1 MRISPLLR
9 QLARG
14 GRSGVL
20 AVCVATALS
29 LAAPIGTA
37 HAATT
42 PSKAATAAATSGHAT
57 TAAPTTKPTPTA
69 KTATKPTAPVKA
81 RQTTALPA
89 DQARAARAAAARAA
103 VHSDVASTCSG
114 QISPDTVYPCTT
126 PSSSGTDVFTVTVPD
141 AADVLLIQALSTSGN
156 TLGVTVTGSGG
167 TAVTCQNG
175 CITATAGT
183 YTLQVQ
189 NQSSAYTLDY
199 TALLS
204 DTTCAAANPSFA
216 TPVLQGSVTAGSV
229 GACYTLD
236 MTSGHVLHAYVAGTT
251 GSQMSVAVYDST
263 GTRIC
268 VDDEGDC
275 TLTGTAPYRVLVSD
289 PYGRVNTYYATLY
302 DVTDP
307 QGCLTVAQQTYGTVP
322 DQSSSIQCRTLDV
335 ATAGSYQ
342 IYAVSSGGVSG
353 TLYNPD
359 GTAACTNSGSTCQLA
374 AGTYDFVTL
383 EYPEYI
389 TPLGVVF
396 IAANETRG
404 CAATSDT
411 DFASGPATGTF
422 GGLGEEVCLTL
433 PTAAGK
439 SVYVFN
445 QPTAKNAGVA
455 QAEILD
461 ATGAEQ
467 CPSAD
472 FADGTCALTGTAP
485 FHAILSAQAADGG
498 YRFLVQRTDS
508 TAGCTVWP
516 QSGFGGTWG
525 AKETITPVSD
535 VACLSIPANQHSTG
549 EMIDYADTSNTEN
562 GGIAVDDPTGKQV
575 CFDPTTVVCSYTPGV
590 AYTAL
595 LSSTLGD
602 TYELVRRDV
611 AQTASCSAPA
621 STVVGGPSTPYVLTS
636 DLYAACER
644 VTAAAADK
652 MWFGAHTQAPSP
664 ATAAVEVTD
673 PSGKLLC
680 RQWGNFCELT
690 GSTSYQ
696 VIVIAYGYAGVSISA
711 HVDSWI
717 VGTASGWASQCTAHQ
732 LSSNGWAPLGGT
744 LTESSTAYCAV
755 INPVPGEQFAAY
767 GASPAV
773 DSPVSYVT
781 ATSAANW
788 GNVYQ
793 QCGGDDGFAYCQ
805 TSALGTTP
813 ALLLIAPGISTNAA
827 TPVPYLVQGVCQ
839 LSCPTQ
845 PQAPTISSVT
855 PSSGAAGL
863 HQVVV
868 NGTNLNLGTALEFGS
883 NGSPGDV
890 YSSPVSVNAA
900 GTALTMLINTASLT
914 PGTYDAVLDGAG
926 YTVGTPSQGYL
937 PGAYT
942 VTAAPTVAKSQFV
955 PVDTVRILDTREG
968 LGAPKA
974 RVGGGGQV
982 TLKVAGVGGVPA
994 SGATAVLVNV
1004 TAVSPSTGGYLAVY
1018 PDGETRPGTSTLN
1031 FSKGETLANL
1041 AVVPLVDGK
1050 IDLVNGAA
1058 GTVDILA
1065 DVSGYYTASG
1075 SLLTTVPATRILDTR
1090 TGLGAAKAKVA
1101 SKGTIKLGVLGVGG
1115 VPAGGVSAVLVNV
1128 TAIAP
1133 TGNGDLQVY
1142 PDSLADPGTSTLNFV
1157 SGQTVSNQAYVK
1169 VIDGKIDVLNDSA
1182 GQTDVTVDV
1191 LGYFS
1196 ASGSSF
1202 QPENTVRVLDTR
1214 NGLGGSGE
1222 TVVAGGA
1229 AVLNVMNLPGA
1240 PSTVTAVVLNVTVTN
1255 VQQAGSLTVYPD
1267 SSTRPSAATYSYPA
1281 NGTIAGL
1288 VTVPVV
1294 DGEVDF
1300 YNGSPGTIQV
1310 IADLAGYYLS

>member
-1 MRISPLLR
+1 MRIPPLHR
-9 QLARG
+9 HLARG
-14 GRSGVL
+14 GRSVVL
-20 AVCVATALS
+20 AVCMATALS
-29 LAAPIGTA
+29 LAVPIGTA
-37 HAATT
+37 QAATT
-42 PSKAATAAATSGHAT
+42 PSKTATSGHT
-57 TAAPTTKPTPTA
+57 STAPTTKSAT

-89 DQARAARAAAARAA
+89 DQARAARAAAAKAA
-103 VHSDVASTCSG
+103 VHSDVANTCSG
-114 QISPDTVYPCTT
+114 QISPDTIYPCTT

-156 TLGVTVTGSGG
+156 TLGVTVTGPGG

-175 CITATAGT
+175 CITVAAGT

-204 DTTCAAANPSFA
+204 DTTCAAADPSFA
-216 TPVLQGSVTAGSV
+216 TPVFQGSVVAGSV
-229 GACYTLD
+229 GACYTLAIA
-236 MTSGHVLHAYVAGTT
+236 SGHVLHADVAGTT
-251 GSQMSVAVYDST
+251 WGEMSMAVYDST
-263 GTRIC
+263 GARIC
-268 VDDEGDC
+268 VDDQGDC

-289 PYGRVNTYYATLY
+289 LYGRANTYYASLY

-353 TLYNPD
+353 TLYTPD
-359 GTAACTNSGSTCQLA
+359 GTATCTNSGSTCQLA

-383 EYPEYI
+383 EDPEYI

-404 CAATSDT
+404 CAATGDT

-422 GGLGEEVCLTL
+422 AGLGEEVCLTL
-433 PTAAGK
+433 PSATGK

-445 QPTAKNAGVA
+445 QPSATNAGVA

-461 ATGAEQ
+461 ATGAQQ

-485 FHAILSAQAADGG
+485 FHAILSAQAAGGG

-549 EMIDYADTSNTEN
+549 EMIDYADTTNTEN
-562 GGIAVDDPTGKQV
+562 GGIAIDDPTGKQV
-575 CFDPTTVVCSYTPGV
+575 CFDLTTVVCSYTSGV

-611 AQTASCSAPA
+611 SQTASCSAPA
-621 STVVGGPSTPYVLTS
+621 STAVGGPSTPYVLTS

-652 MWFGAHTQAPSP
+652 MWFGVRTQAPSP
-664 ATAAVEVTD
+664 ATAALEVTD
-673 PSGKLLC
+673 PTGKVLC
-680 RQWGNFCELT
+680 RQWGIPCQVT
-690 GSTSYQ
+690 GSASYQ
-696 VIVIAYGYAGVSISA
+696 VIVTASGYAGVSISA

-732 LSSNGWAPLGGT
+732 VSSNGWAPVGGT

-755 INPVPGEQFAAY
+755 VTPVSGEEFAAY
-767 GASPAV
+767 GAAGAGGNG
-773 DSPVSYVT
+773 PVPYLI
-781 ATSAANW
+781 ATSAADW
-788 GNVYQ
+788 GATIQPCV
-793 QCGGDDGFAYCQ
+793 GSDGFTYCQ
-805 TSALGTTP
+805 TSVLGTTP
-813 ALLLIAPGISTNAA
+813 AVLLITPGESTSVP
-827 TPVPYLVQGVCQ
+827 TPVPYLIQGVCQ
-839 LSCPTQ
+839 LSCTTHPG
-845 PQAPTISSVT
+845 APTISSIT
-855 PSSGAAGL
+855 PSSGAAGS

-868 NGTNLNLGTALEFGS
+868 NGTNLNLGTTLELAS
-883 NGSPGDV
+883 NGSPSGV
-890 YSSPVSVNAA
+890 NGSSVSVNTA
-900 GTALTMLINTASLT
+900 GTALTMLIKTTSLT

-937 PGAYT
+937 PGAYQ
-942 VTAAPTVAKSQFV
+942 VTAAPTVAESQFV
-955 PVDTVRILDTREG
+955 PVNTVRILDTREG

-974 RVGGGGQV
+974 RVGAGGQV

-994 SGATAVLVNV
+994 NGVTAILVNV
-1004 TAVSPSTGGYLAVY
+1004 TAVDPSAGGYLAVY

-1041 AVVPLVDGK
+1041 AVVPVVDGK

-1065 DVSGYYTASG
+1065 DVSGYYTTTSGAG

-1090 TGLGAAKAKVA
+1090 TGLGAAKAKIA
-1101 SKGTIKLGVLGVGG
+1101 SKGTVKLGVLGVGG
-1115 VPAGGVSAVLVNV
+1115 VPDGGVSAVLVNV

-1133 TGNGDLQVY
+1133 TANGDLQVF
-1142 PDSLADPGTSTLNFV
+1142 PDGLADPGTSTLNYV
-1157 SGQTVSNQAYVK
+1157 AGQTVSNQAYVK

-1182 GQTDVTVDV
+1182 GLTDVTVDV

-1196 ASGSSF
+1196 AAGSSF

-1229 AVLNVMNLPGA
+1229 AVLNVMNLPGV

-1255 VQQAGSLTVYPD
+1255 VQQAGALTVYPD
-1267 SSTRPSAATYSYPA
+1267 GSTRPSAMTYSYPA

>member
-1 MRISPLLR
+1 MRLAPLR

-20 AVCVATALS
+20 AVCMATALS

-37 HAATT
+37 QAATT
-42 PSKAATAAATSGHAT
+42 PSKTGATAGGHAT
-57 TAAPTTKPTPTA
+57 TTA
-69 KTATKPTAPVKA
+69 KTKSAAKTVTKPTAPVKA
-81 RQTTALPA
+81 RQTAALPA

-103 VHSDVASTCSG
+103 VHGDVADTCSG
-114 QISPDTVYPCTT
+114 QISPDTVYPCST
-126 PSSSGTDVFTVTVPD
+126 PSSSGTDVFTATVPD
-141 AADVLLIQALSTSGN
+141 AADVLIIQALSTSGN
-156 TLGVTVTGSGG
+156 TLGVTVTGPGG

-175 CITATAGT
+175 CVTAAAGT

-189 NQSSAYTLDY
+189 NQSTAYTLDY

-216 TPVLQGSVTAGSV
+216 AGVLQGSVAAGSA
-229 GACYTLD
+229 GTCYTLD
-236 MTSGHVLHAYVAGTT
+236 MTSGHVLHADVAGTT
-251 GSQMSVAVYDST
+251 WGEMSTAVYDAT
-263 GTRIC
+263 GTQIC
-268 VDDEGDC
+268 VDDQGDC
-275 TLTGTAPYRVLVSD
+275 TLTGTAPYRVLASD
-289 PYGRVNTYYATLY
+289 LYGRANTYYATLY
-302 DVTDP
+302 DVTEP

-335 ATAGSYQ
+335 AGAGSYQ
-342 IYAVSSGGVSG
+342 IYAVSSGGVGG

-383 EYPEYI
+383 EDPEYL

-404 CAATSDT
+404 CTATGDT

-422 GGLGEEVCLTL
+422 AGLGEEVCLTL

-445 QPTAKNAGVA
+445 QPSAKNASVA
-455 QAEILD
+455 QPEILD

-472 FADGTCALTGTAP
+472 FADATCALTGTAP
-485 FHAILSAQAADGG
+485 FHAILSAQAASGG

-508 TAGCTVWP
+508 SAGCTVWP
-516 QSGFGGTWG
+516 QSGFGGSWG

-575 CFDPTTVVCSYTPGV
+575 CLDLTTVVCSYTSGV

-611 AQTASCSAPA
+611 SKTASCSAPA
-621 STVVGGPSTPYVLTS
+621 STAVGGPSTPYVLTS

-644 VTAAAADK
+644 VTAATADK
-652 MWFGAHTQAPSP
+652 MWFGVRTQAPSP
-664 ATAAVEVTD
+664 ATAALEVTD
-673 PSGKLLC
+673 PSGNVLC
-680 RQWGNFCELT
+680 RQWGIPCQVT

-696 VIVIAYGYAGVSISA
+696 VIVIASGYAGVSISA

-732 LSSNGWAPLGGT
+732 VSSNGWAPVSGT
-744 LTESSTAYCAV
+744 LTETSTAYCAV
-755 INPVPGEQFAAY
+755 VTPVSGEEFAAY
-767 GASPAV
+767 GAAGAGGNG
-773 DSPVSYVT
+773 PVPYLI
-781 ATSAANW
+781 ATSAADW
-788 GNVYQ
+788 GATIQPCV
-793 QCGGDDGFAYCQ
+793 GSDGFTYCQ
-805 TSALGTTP
+805 TSDLGTTP
-813 ALLLIAPGISTNAA
+813 AVLLITPGESTSVP
-827 TPVPYLVQGVCQ
+827 TPVPYLIQGVCQ
-839 LSCPTQ
+839 LSCTTHPG
-845 PQAPTISSVT
+845 APTISSIT
-855 PSSGAAGL
+855 PSSGAAGS

-868 NGTNLNLGTALEFGS
+868 NGTNLNLGTTFRFDS
-883 NGSPGDV
+883 NGSPSGV
-890 YSSPVSVNAA
+890 YGSPMSVNAT
-900 GTALTMLINTASLT
+900 GTALTMLINTTNLT
-914 PGTYDAVLDGAG
+914 PGTYDAVLDGGG
-926 YTVGTPSQGYL
+926 YAVGTPSQGYL
-937 PGAYT
+937 PGAYK

-955 PVDTVRILDTREG
+955 PLNTVRILDTRRG

-974 RVGGGGQV
+974 RVGAGGQV
-982 TLKVAGVGGVPA
+982 TLKVAGVGGVPT
-994 SGATAVLVNV
+994 SGVSAVLVNV
-1004 TAVSPSTGGYLAVY
+1004 TAVSPAAGGYLAVY
-1018 PDGETRPGTSTLN
+1018 PDGETRPGSSTLN
-1031 FSKGETLANL
+1031 FSKGETVANL
-1041 AVVPLVDGK
+1041 AVVPVVDGK

-1058 GTVDILA
+1058 GPVDILA
-1065 DVSGYYTASG
+1065 DVSGYYTASGSG

-1101 SKGTIKLGVLGVGG
+1101 PKGTVKLGVLGVGG
-1115 VPAGGVSAVLVNV
+1115 VPASGVSAVLVNV

-1133 TGNGDLQVY
+1133 TANGDLQVY
-1142 PDSLADPGTSTLNFV
+1142 PDSLTDPGTSTLNYV
-1157 SGQTVSNQAYVK
+1157 AGQTVSNQAYVK

-1229 AVLNVMNLPGA
+1229 AVLNVMNLPGV
-1240 PSTVTAVVLNVTVTN
+1240 PNTVTAVVLNVTVTN
-1255 VQQAGSLTVYPD
+1255 VQQAGALTVYPD
-1267 SSTRPSAATYSYPA
+1267 GNTRPSAATYSYPA

-1310 IADLAGYYLS
+1310 IADLAGYYQS